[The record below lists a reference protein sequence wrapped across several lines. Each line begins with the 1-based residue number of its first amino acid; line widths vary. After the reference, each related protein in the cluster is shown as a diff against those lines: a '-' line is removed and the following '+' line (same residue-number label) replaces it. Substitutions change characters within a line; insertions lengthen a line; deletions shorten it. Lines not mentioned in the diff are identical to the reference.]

1 MTRLHFQ
8 PIKGKAPEIVDAIL
22 ETKEV
27 AAAKNYGFIN
37 MVVEEIVINVVS
49 YAYPDNPDGYLDVV
63 ISYFCTVETKIPEAG
78 IK

>member
-1 MTRLHFQ
+1 MTCLHFQ

-37 MVVEEIVINVVS
+37 MANS
-49 YAYPDNPDGYLDVV
+49 P
-63 ISYFCTVETKIPEAG
+63 TWW
-78 IK
+78 